1 MCLID
6 LQLAMAKLYTD
17 QSLRN
22 NFLNTPQLTGIQL
35 GLSDLEIKQ
44 LEASFYQINF
54 FADSLQNKR
63 MNEVTKFFN
72 LSYGRFKNEFEELF
86 DQYAL
91 TYLPSGIKKH
101 QDDSEKFVEYINN
114 IQVTNRAL
122 KTLLNYELINFK
134 MYNRKFCFKIKLFDR
149 FSLVSLKDYKPQ
161 PLARGFE
168 EKIRYSK
175 KYCLAIWIKFYPDG
189 KLWHIVF

>member
-54 FADSLQNKR
+54 FADSLKNKR
-63 MNEVTKFFN
+63 MNEVTKFFH
-72 LSYGRFKNEFEELF
+72 LSYSRLKNEFEELF

-101 QDDSEKFVEYINN
+101 QDDSEKFVNYINN
-114 IQVTNRAL
+114 IQTVNEDL

-134 MYNRKFCFKIKLFDR
+134 MYNIKFCFKIKLFDR
-149 FSLVSLKDYKPQ
+149 YLIDFLKDYTPQ
-161 PLARGFE
+161 LLSRVD
-168 EKIRYSK
+168 EKKIIYSK
-175 KYCLAIWIKFYPDG
+175 RYCIAIWIKFYPDG